1 MNILI
6 LGSGGREH
14 TFAWKIS
21 QSPLCKKL
29 FIAPGNGGTSKYG
42 KNIYVDIN
50 NFNEIKN
57 LVIAYKIDF
66 VLVGPEDPLVNG
78 IVDYFEQSYELKN
91 VKIFGPNKLGA
102 RLEGSKTFSQS
113 FMKRHKIPSANF
125 KSFDVNEVDE
135 GIKFLRSSSPP
146 FVLKADG
153 LAAGKG
159 VIISKNLEDAEN
171 SFKNMLVNKQFGKAS
186 DKVLIEE
193 FLSGIEISCFIIT
206 DGDTYI
212 SLPEAKDYKR
222 IGENDTGLNTGGM
235 GAVSPVNFF
244 DKEFEEKVENRIIK
258 RTIEGLKKDNI
269 PFKGFLFIGLM
280 NVNGDPYVIE
290 YNVRMGDP
298 ETQVVI
304 PRIKSDFLDVLL
316 SCIDMDLKNTKINI
330 DKKTT
335 STVILSSKGYPEKY
349 QKGFKISGLEEIKN
363 SIIFHAGTIE
373 EEKNILS
380 NGGRVI
386 ACTGIGENISESLQ
400 VSYELARK
408 IDWDGKYYRKDIG
421 KDLIKKREDEN

>member
-21 QSPLCKKL
+21 QSHLCKKL
-29 FIAPGNGGTSKYG
+29 YISPGNGGTSNYG
-42 KNIYVDIN
+42 ENIYADIN
-50 NFNEIKN
+50 NFDEIKN
-57 LVIAYKIDF
+57 LVINKKIDL

-102 RLEGSKTFSQS
+102 QLEGSKAFSKS
-113 FMKRHKIPSANF
+113 FMKRHNIPSAKF
-125 KSFDVNEVDE
+125 KSFNLNEVDE
-135 GIKFLRSSSPP
+135 GIKFLRNSSPP

-159 VIISKNLEDAEN
+159 VIISKNLENAEN
-171 SFKNMLVNKQFGKAS
+171 SFKNMLINKQFGEAS
-186 DKVLIEE
+186 KKVLIEE

-206 DGDTYI
+206 DGENYI

-235 GAVSPVNFF
+235 GAVSPVNFY
-244 DKEFEEKVENRIIK
+244 DKEFEKKVENRIIK

-280 NVNGDPYVIE
+280 NVNGDPFVIE

-304 PRIKSDFLDVLL
+304 PRIKNDFLKVLI
-316 SCIDMDLKNTKINI
+316 SCIDMNLKNIKINI
-330 DKKTT
+330 DNKIT

-349 QKGFKISGLEEIKN
+349 QKGFKISGLDEIKN
-363 SIIFHAGTIE
+363 SIIFHAGTIKE
-373 EEKNILS
+373 ENDIIS

-386 ACTGIGENISESLQ
+386 ACTGIGDTISESLNI
-400 VSYELARK
+400 SYELAKK
-408 IDWDGKYYRKDIG
+408 IDWEGKYYRKDIG
-421 KDLIKKREDEN
+421 RDLINKNK

>member
-113 FMKRHKIPSANF
+113 FMKRHQIPSANF

-171 SFKNMLVNKQFGKAS
+171 SFKNMLVNKKFGKAS
-186 DKVLIEE
+186 EKVLIEE

-235 GAVSPVNFF
+235 GAVSPVIFF

-408 IDWDGKYYRKDIG
+408 IDWDSKYYRKDIG